1 MKRLSLRDAIIATVA
16 YADIFGYPLTLEE
29 LAMWFPLK
37 RSHLAQQGETLKRLK
52 RSRVAGVDYY
62 GLHSVSQLVSVRH
75 KREIWSKKKMEFAKR
90 IGWWFRFVPTI
101 SLVGV
106 TGGLAMANA
115 KKQDDIDL
123 FFVTKKGTLWV
134 SRLVTTLIAEL
145 LGVRRRPKDT
155 KVMNKVCLNMF
166 MAEDAAAL
174 PPKERDLFAAHEV
187 LQMVPLWERDGTY
200 QKFLAAN
207 SWVKKFL
214 PNAWKEKY
222 EMINVQCTMRGIRVF
237 LDIVHFTLRIIEP
250 IARFVQLW
258 YMRNRRTNEV
268 ISGSIIRFHPT
279 DARVW
284 VRDALGARLARYN
297 IPLDKVFCGS

>member
-1 MKRLSLRDAIIATVA
+1 
-16 YADIFGYPLTLEE
+16 
-29 LAMWFPLK
+29 
-37 RSHLAQQGETLKRLK
+37 
-52 RSRVAGVDYY
+52 
-62 GLHSVSQLVSVRH
+62 VRH